1 MPHIYPNPN
10 PNPNPNQDRRATARC
25 MWLGRGYGS
34 NGIRALGRG
43 LRASAAARAW
53 RASVALQRQVLG
65 LVRAVTGG
73 ARSLQAQL
81 QVELHVELQVG
92 PQRELR
98 GVGQIVVRALLG
110 RDRVRASPGAA
121 RRDISRAIA
130 PITDIDIVVIAFKQN
145 SVSGCPISGG
155 GVAARAANP
164 AAPQPAAT
172 GAAIARR
179 WLTVWTN
186 PLRPWSK
193 TAWCLPRTCLH

>member
-1 MPHIYPNPN
+1 MHNEYFYHNEPHNDAPSVSV
-10 PNPNPNQDRRATARC
+10 RASARC

-43 LRASAAARAW
+43 PRASAAARAW
-53 RASVALQRQVLG
+53 RASVALQRQVLV
-65 LVRAVTGG
+65 LVRAATGG

-130 PITDIDIVVIAFKQN
+130 PIAGIDIVVIAFSH
-145 SVSGCPISGG
+145 SVSQQ
-155 GVAARAANP
+155 P
-164 AAPQPAAT
+164 AAPLCPKAPPVPT
-172 GAAIARR
+172 RYIGFVRGAD
-179 WLTVWTN
+179 V
-186 PLRPWSK
+186 
-193 TAWCLPRTCLH
+193 

>member
-1 MPHIYPNPN
+1 
-10 PNPNPNQDRRATARC
+10 

-43 LRASAAARAW
+43 PRASAAARAW
-53 RASVALQRQVLG
+53 RASVALQRQVLV
-65 LVRAVTGG
+65 LVRAATGG

-81 QVELHVELQVG
+81 QVELHVEVQVG

-130 PITDIDIVVIAFKQN
+130 PIAGIDIVVIAFKQTQSSACTSHTN
-145 SVSGCPISGG
+145 FPYHWRTPGGPPGGDASSGKGSFGLNCMLLQCMHRFA
-155 GVAARAANP
+155 GVLVVLPEMGSDHFFFSRHL
-164 AAPQPAAT
+164 
-172 GAAIARR
+172 ARR
-179 WLTVWTN
+179 GN
-186 PLRPWSK
+186 C
-193 TAWCLPRTCLH
+193 A